1 MERFTRI
8 KSRLGLP
15 SPALVVGCIAVV
27 LALGGTAS
35 ALNGTNTVDQGD
47 LQTGSVGAPEI
58 KTGAV
63 RKAEINDGAVQD
75 AELGDIIVRTAT
87 TPIADGASGRAE
99 ATCDPGE
106 RIIGGGGEWQQSGT
120 DAMYHGDHP
129 STGGGTRATN
139 GNDFTHWN
147 AKGTNLPGAN
157 ASLDLIAYAI
167 CLQ

>member
-1 MERFTRI
+1 MGRF
-8 KSRLGLP
+8 SRLKGRMGMP
-15 SPALVVGCIAVV
+15 SPALVVGCIALV
-27 LALGGTAS
+27 LALGGTAT

-47 LQTGSVGAPEI
+47 LQSNSVGAPEI

-63 RKAEINDGAVQD
+63 RRAEINDGAVQD

-87 TPIADGASGRAE
+87 TNVPDGASGRAE
-99 ATCDPGE
+99 ATCLAGE
-106 RIIGGGGEWQQSGT
+106 RIIGGGGEWQQSGS

-147 AKGTNLPGAN
+147 AKGTNLAGAN
-157 ASLDLIAYAI
+157 ATLDLIAYAV